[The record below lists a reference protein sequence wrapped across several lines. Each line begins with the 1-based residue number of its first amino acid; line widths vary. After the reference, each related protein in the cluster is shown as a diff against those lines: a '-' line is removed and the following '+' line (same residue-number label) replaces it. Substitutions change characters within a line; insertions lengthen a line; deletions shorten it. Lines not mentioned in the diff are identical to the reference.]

1 MPTTRTVLAKRAVFA
16 ALALTGSFLLTPCAT
31 DARPGPPVRE
41 GSAPDVRPAMIKV
54 LPDGHSGPHNVAPGE
69 ESR

>member
-16 ALALTGSFLLTPCAT
+16 ALALTGSFLLTPYAA
-31 DARPGPPVRE
+31 DARSGPPVRE

-54 LPDGHSGPHNVAPGE
+54 LPDGHSGPHQRRP
-69 ESR
+69 R